1 MRPEEVSM
9 RPPEVFVRE
18 LAPFEGQRLKRLSR
32 QSKAGLDVAA
42 GADPA
47 GLEHVDERARD
58 RAHAADGRVACAQG
72 DPRLQP
78 ARVRVVAPSFRG
90 RATPPDL
97 D

>member
-1 MRPEEVSM
+1 M

-18 LAPFEGQRLKRLSR
+18 LAPREGPAAQAAVEDGETRLD
-32 QSKAGLDVAA
+32 AAA
-42 GADPA
+42 GFDRARFGD
-47 GLEHVDERARD
+47 VDERAAD
-58 RAHAADGRVACAQG
+58 RAHVDDGRGARAQG

-78 ARVRVVAPSFRG
+78 ARVRVAAPSFPG